1 MPICLVIIRFYA
13 TNGFMTDAVVWVETY
28 AKEARHLSEE
38 AVMSDHE

>member
-1 MPICLVIIRFYA
+1 MPVCLVILFYA
-13 TNGFMTDAVVWVETY
+13 TNVYMSDAVVWVETY